1 MRKIL
6 LLITFVCLLCVQNVY
21 AQEYNKQYSKYQR
34 ISREDVDRYRVKK
47 TRYDRILKNRRGYY
61 IGLDLLYNKNNYGNM
76 CYDTEFNG
84 ELNDKCEDPRSNI
97 PVSSTPLK
105 ANPENK
111 LYGLKLLAGYRYN
124 NYMGAEFFIQQSEEV
139 DKRNSINVGPIS
151 EAIDSSSFSYRAI
164 GLDYMGYYPI
174 NEYYEL
180 IGALGL
186 GWYDFDVSAN
196 KELYNKT
203 VGISHDLP
211 SKIGQKNTF
220 GIRAGL
226 GTQFYINNS
235 ISAVLMGRYIKM
247 INDDVVNDML
257 ELSLGLRYNFY

>member
-1 MRKIL
+1 M
-6 LLITFVCLLCVQNVY
+6 
-21 AQEYNKQYSKYQR
+21 
-34 ISREDVDRYRVKK
+34 
-47 TRYDRILKNRRGYY
+47 LKNRRGYY

-76 CYDTEFNG
+76 CLGTAYNG
-84 ELNDKCEDPRSNI
+84 ELNDKCEHERSYAGR
-97 PVSSTPLK
+97 SSFGK
-105 ANPENK
+105 ARPKNS
-111 LYGLKLLAGYRYN
+111 LYGLKLLAGYKYN
-124 NYMGAEFFIQQSEEV
+124 NYMGVEFFIQQSEEV
-139 DKRNSINVGPIS
+139 DKRNSINVGPIVES
-151 EAIDSSSFSYRAI
+151 IDSSSFSYRAI

-226 GTQFYINNS
+226 GTQFYINNN

-247 INDDVVNDML
+247 INDDVIKDML